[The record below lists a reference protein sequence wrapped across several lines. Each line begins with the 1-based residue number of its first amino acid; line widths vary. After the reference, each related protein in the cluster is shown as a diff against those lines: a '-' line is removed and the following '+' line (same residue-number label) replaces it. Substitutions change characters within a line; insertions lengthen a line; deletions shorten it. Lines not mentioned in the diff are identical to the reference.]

1 MVTMLRSMLPFLIV
15 VGHPA
20 LHGSKEEEAR
30 KDRPSFVCPFLHQ
43 RFPSGGG
50 GSERETLRARSSGG
64 ERAGASER
72 GRASGDGGRGGGGG
86 FLVRLPWRH
95 YAHNTLHR
103 GRLSSRPSLTE
114 NNFSIQSYASFLPL
128 QNATSKRKNPGFGT
142 F

>member
-20 LHGSKEEEAR
+20 LHGNKEEEAR

-64 ERAGASER
+64 ERAATVAAEAEAAFWCGCLGAITRTIHCTEAAFP
-72 GRASGDGGRGGGGG
+72 RA
-86 FLVRLPWRH
+86 
-95 YAHNTLHR
+95 LH
-103 GRLSSRPSLTE
+103 
-114 NNFSIQSYASFLPL
+114 
-128 QNATSKRKNPGFGT
+128 
-142 F
+142 